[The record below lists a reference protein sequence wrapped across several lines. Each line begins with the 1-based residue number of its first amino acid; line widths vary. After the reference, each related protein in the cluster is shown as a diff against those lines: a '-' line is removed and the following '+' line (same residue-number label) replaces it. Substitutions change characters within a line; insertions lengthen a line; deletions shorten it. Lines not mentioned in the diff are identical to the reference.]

1 MKTEFIHQMIN
12 IPKPLIYLFTFL
24 ASLFLTLFLTF
35 TLLNLFVDRF
45 TLPDKQVLTLQSY
58 HKIYTSLLTSYQN
71 QNPKVTLPTHAQLQQ
86 EALSIYRNDELQ
98 KLYRKNLYTALT
110 VALVISAL
118 LLYYLQ
124 TIITNYFQTKI
135 SMSPQRLQLG
145 SISFQWIDL
154 LEVKTQNRTLILA
167 FKHHKKPIKLNFEE
181 ESELLD
187 ALFAI
192 DHFRINN
199 SNK

>member
-58 HKIYTSLLTSYQN
+58 QKIYSSLLASYQH
-71 QNPKVTLPTHAQLQQ
+71 QNPKVALPTHAQLQQ

-167 FKHHKKPIKLNFEE
+167 FKHHNKPIKLNFEE

-192 DHFRINN
+192 DHFRIQ
-199 SNK
+199 